1 MHIKCFCLSNPK
13 FVILMP
19 TDTNVRSDS
28 STEGGRLQQAALGGS
43 VPRPLVVVNGDRS
56 GLAAMETTL
65 KLAGNETIAVDVLY
79 IVDTPEH
86 NDFALRK
93 AETKG
98 EEAITEATEMADRVG
113 VETNRWFRY
122 GRTDRE
128 VSAFVETHPVDLV
141 VLGAPRR
148 RGIERVVTPG
158 AVVPRVRRE
167 TDVPVLAVTPDES
180 S

>member
-1 MHIKCFCLSNPK
+1 MYIKCFCPSSSN
-13 FVILMP
+13 FVTPMP
-19 TDTNVRSDS
+19 TETNVRSDS
-28 STEGGRLQQAALGGS
+28 IIEERGFQQAALGGS

-56 GLAAMETTL
+56 GLAAMETAL
-65 KLAGNETIAVDVLY
+65 KLAGNETIAIDVLY
-79 IVDTPEH
+79 VVDTPEH

-93 AETKG
+93 AETTG
-98 EEAITEATEMADRVG
+98 EEAIAEATEMADRVG
-113 VETNRWFRY
+113 VETDRWFRY

-148 RGIERVVTPG
+148 RGLERVVTPG

-167 TDVPVLAVTPDES
+167 TDVPVLAVTPDGS